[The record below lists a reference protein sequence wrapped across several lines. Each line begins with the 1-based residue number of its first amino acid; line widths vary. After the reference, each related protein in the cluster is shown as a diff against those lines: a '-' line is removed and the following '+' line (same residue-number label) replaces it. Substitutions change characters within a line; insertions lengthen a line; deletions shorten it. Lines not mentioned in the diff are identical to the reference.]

1 MGEADGGR
9 GDSGGGGGHE
19 GVGAMWGA
27 TASETLVLVCCIRM
41 GVSVVSER
49 VRVCECG
56 VCGRGI

>member
-1 MGEADGGR
+1 VGETDGGR
-9 GDSGGGGGHE
+9 GVSGGGGGHE

-27 TASETLVLVCCIRM
+27 TASETLVLVCCVRM
-41 GVSVVSER
+41 GVVSQR